1 MNQSLST
8 FLKIAITVLSIS
20 AFLFYI
26 GYNMIGTETTSY
38 KNTISNIDGNLPDGS
53 TGSNTP

>member
-8 FLKIAITVLSIS
+8 FLKIAVTVLAIS

-26 GYNMIGTETTSY
+26 GYNLIGTETGKYQNKIEGVYT
-38 KNTISNIDGNLPDGS
+38 NLPNG
-53 TGSNTP
+53 TGN